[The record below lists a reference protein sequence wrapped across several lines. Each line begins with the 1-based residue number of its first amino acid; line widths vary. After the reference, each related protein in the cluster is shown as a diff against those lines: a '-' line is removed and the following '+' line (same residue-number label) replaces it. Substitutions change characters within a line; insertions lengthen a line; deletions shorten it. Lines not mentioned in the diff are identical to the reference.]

1 MWSQIVHYYE
11 EVLRTLVATG
21 RVTWL
26 PHTEYGGVTK
36 GSQGGPCQVTTVYL
50 SSTGTTATLTSLLQ
64 DGLKTTV
71 RIKRKLVDCTA
82 METRVPST
90 QPPNYKVE
98 EGVSFIP
105 INGLT
110 KVERPWKCYTVV
122 GAGKTGLDALLYL
135 LDQGVRSES
144 LRWIVSNDCWYL
156 NRDAIPREGG
166 FAGPKACQAVMEA
179 NNLKEIYKNY
189 EQVGLFMRVD
199 NKVEPSKM
207 RAATVS
213 ESEMEKIRTIKNVIR
228 KGRIERISGD
238 KIIFMNGEEL
248 SADPAT
254 LYVDCSA
261 SGTMFTRP
269 LEPIF
274 QDSKLVLQMVQLPA
288 PTNSGAIIAGLEL
301 ISNDNAWK
309 NNVVEPHGAPHELED
324 WFLDFS
330 VALRNFAKIKESLGF
345 WWMWNR
351 RLCAVNLTEVVGRGM
366 ATFIGGN
373 CFFSCSSS

>member
-1 MWSQIVHYYE
+1 MYF
-11 EVLRTLVATG
+11 
-21 RVTWL
+21 
-26 PHTEYGGVTK
+26 
-36 GSQGGPCQVTTVYL
+36 
-50 SSTGTTATLTSLLQ
+50 TGTTATLTSLLQ
-64 DGLKTTV
+64 DGLDTTV

-98 EGVSFIP
+98 EEVSLIP

-144 LRWIVSNDCWYL
+144 VRWVVSNDCWYMS
-156 NRDAIPREGG
+156 REAIPREGG
-166 FAGPKACQAVMEA
+166 FAGPKFCQSVIEA

-189 EQVGLFMRVD
+189 EQGGLFMRVD
-199 NKVEPSKM
+199 DNVEPSKM
-207 RAATVS
+207 RAATIS
-213 ESEMEKIRTIKNVIR
+213 EAEMTKIRTVKDVIR

-238 KIIFMNGEEL
+238 KIIFTNGEEL
-248 SADPAT
+248 SADPDT

-261 SGTMFTRP
+261 NGTLYTRP

-274 QDSKLVLQMVQLPA
+274 QASKLVLQMVQLPA

-301 ISNDNAWK
+301 ISKDDTWK
-309 NNVVEPHGAPHELED
+309 NQVVEPLGAPHELED
-324 WFLDFS
+324 WFLGLAVS
-330 VALRNFAKIKESLGF
+330 LRNFAKIRESLGF
-345 WWMWNR
+345 RWMWTH
-351 RLCAVNLTEVVGRGM
+351 RLCSVNFTQILGRGM
-366 ATFIGGN
+366 ALFIGG
-373 CFFSCSSS
+373 SCSCSFMTSP